1 MFEFLEELID
11 LIGGLIDFIKY
22 GILALVGFAVA
33 AFFISMIIGVFTMN

>member
-1 MFEFLEELID
+1 MFEFLE
-11 LIGGLIDFIKY
+11 GLIDFIKY